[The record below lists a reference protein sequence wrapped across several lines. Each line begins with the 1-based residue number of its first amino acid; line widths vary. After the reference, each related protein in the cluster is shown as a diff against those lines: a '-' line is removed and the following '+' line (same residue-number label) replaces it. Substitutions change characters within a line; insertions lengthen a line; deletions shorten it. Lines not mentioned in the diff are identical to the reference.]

1 MAKSILNVEPR
12 VRTGKGGSRKVRAD
26 GLVPAVVYGKGIET
40 LNLRVDPKAL
50 QQATATEA
58 GWNTLITLKG
68 DGPFDGKVVVH
79 TDMQVDAIRREPKH
93 VDFYALDLKKKI
105 AFMVPVSPQGKS
117 KGEKEGGT
125 LQMVRHELEL
135 LCLPTNIPTSIDV
148 NIEELE
154 VGDAVHIDEVILPEG
169 VESLHDVNFTVLTV
183 VSRMAEE
190 VEETEEEEALE
201 GEVAEGEVA
210 EGEVAEEGS
219 EEAKES

>member
-1 MAKSILNVEPR
+1 MAKSVLNVEPR

-68 DGPFDGKVVVH
+68 DGPYDGKVVILK
-79 TDMQVDAIRREPKH
+79 DMQIDAIRREPKH

-125 LQMVRHELEL
+125 LQLVRHELEL
-135 LCLPTNIPTSIDV
+135 FCLPTNIPPSIEINV
-148 NIEELE
+148 EELE
-154 VGDAVHIDEVILPEG
+154 VGDVIHIDEVSLPEG
-169 VESLHDVNFTVLTV
+169 AESLHDVNFTVLTV

-190 VEETEEEEALE
+190 VEETEEEELLE
-201 GEVAEGEVA
+201 GEL
-210 EGEVAEEGS
+210 AEEGS
-219 EEAKES
+219 EEAEEGSEEAEEA